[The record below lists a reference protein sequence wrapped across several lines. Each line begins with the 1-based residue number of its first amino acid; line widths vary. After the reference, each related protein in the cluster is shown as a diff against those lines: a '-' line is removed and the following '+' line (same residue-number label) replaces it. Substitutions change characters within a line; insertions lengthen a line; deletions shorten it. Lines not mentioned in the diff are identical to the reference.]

1 MIKNDTDTIYI
12 LGAGIIGLALA
23 AHLVNND
30 KKVILGRTS
39 THDRPQGSV
48 IVKVKDNKHNDI
60 QARVDVISLA
70 KLSNLDGIIIITA
83 KAYANELI
91 ATHLKEKKTNS
102 PIIIMQNG
110 IGVEQPYRQAGFT
123 EIYRCV
129 LYSGGQK
136 TDTYEVQFRSIK
148 SSPIGIIAGNE
159 DTLQACVEQISTTGF
174 TFHAELRIQAEIWMK
189 GIINSVFNTICPLL
203 ETDNGI
209 FFHDSR
215 VAEMAKDII
224 NECIKVAQ
232 ALNIDLN
239 QQELMEQVLTI
250 SEGSAGQLVS
260 TLQDIQNQ
268 RETEI
273 GSLNLEIARIAD
285 TVSPKVD
292 VSNTKLLG
300 EMIRIKASMKKSQF

>member
-1 MIKNDTDTIYI
+1 MTKKDIDTVYI
-12 LGAGIIGLALA
+12 LGAGTIGLALA
-23 AHLVNND
+23 VHLVNND
-30 KKVILGRTS
+30 KKVVLGRTS
-39 THDRPQGSV
+39 THDTPQGSV
-48 IVKVKDNKHNDI
+48 IVNVNYDKSSDI
-60 QARVDVISLA
+60 KARVDVISLS
-70 KLSNLDGIIIITA
+70 KLSDLVGVIVITA

-91 ATHLKEKKTNS
+91 ANQLKEMNTNS

-136 TDTYEVQFRSIK
+136 TGTYEVQFRSIK
-148 SSPIGIIAGNE
+148 SSPIGIIEGNE
-159 DTLQACVEQISTTGF
+159 ETLQACVEQISTTNF
-174 TFHAELRIQAEIWMK
+174 KFHAEPEIQAEIWAK

-209 FFHDSR
+209 FFRDSR
-215 VAEMAKDII
+215 VAEMAKDLV

-232 ALNIDLN
+232 AQNINLNR
-239 QQELMEQVLTI
+239 QMLMEQVLEI
-250 SEGSAGQLVS
+250 SEGSEGQLVS

-292 VSNTKLLG
+292 VSKTKLLG
-300 EMIRIKASMKKSQF
+300 DMIQIKASMNK